1 MQQLINKPSDPYS
14 PLWNDYWEQ
23 NPHLHRG
30 VGADGDNGDGGEGGD
45 GEGQPSLEDLQA
57 QVKAFEAEK
66 AKILANRDEV
76 LGELKTFKQK
86 AREAEEAAEAARKE
100 KLQKEGD
107 HEQLYKS
114 SEAEREKLANQ
125 LQELQ
130 NNIYQEKVG
139 NQAMKLAAEMADGY
153 NAELLAEQ
161 IQKRLKYTD
170 DGVKVTDASGELTV
184 SSLDDLKAEFKNSE
198 RFQALL
204 RGNQASGGGAPG
216 GKGGADHKQVTRSQF
231 DSMDHA
237 KRSKFVK
244 DGGKVIDD

>member
-1 MQQLINKPSDPYS
+1 MSSGKFPSQWEDSMAEAPAASAGAPEEAPQEAVSETPDVEALKQQ
-14 PLWNDYWEQ
+14 WEQ
-23 NPHLHRG
+23 
-30 VGADGDNGDGGEGGD
+30 
-45 GEGQPSLEDLQA
+45 
-57 QVKAFEAEK
+57 EK

-100 KLQKEGD
+100 KLKKEGD

-114 SEAEREKLANQ
+114 SEAEREKLAQQ
-125 LQELQ
+125 LEQLQ

-139 NQAMKLAAEMADGY
+139 NQAMKMAAELADGY

-184 SSLDDLKAEFKNSE
+184 SSLDDLKAEFKTSE

-216 GKGGADHKQVTRSQF
+216 GKGSADHKQVTRSEF
-231 DSMDHA
+231 DKMDQV

-244 DGGKVIDD
+244 DGGKIIDD

>member
-1 MQQLINKPSDPYS
+1 MAEP
-14 PLWNDYWEQ
+14 
-23 NPHLHRG
+23 
-30 VGADGDNGDGGEGGD
+30 
-45 GEGQPSLEDLQA
+45 QPTPENTPEPTPAVSIEDLQKQIDA
-57 QVKAFEAEK
+57 LSGEK
-66 AKILANRDEV
+66 EKILANRDEV

-100 KLQKEGD
+100 KLKKEGD

-139 NQAMKLAAEMADGY
+139 NQAMKMAAEMADGY

-161 IQKRLKYTD
+161 IQKRLKYTE
-170 DGVKVTDASGELTV
+170 DGMKVTDASGELTV

-204 RGNQASGGGAPG
+204 RGNQASGGGATG
-216 GKGGADHKQVTRSQF
+216 GDRGSASKSKKPADMSPSEKSAFITEHGLAAWEKHVGN
-231 DSMDHA
+231 
-237 KRSKFVK
+237 K
-244 DGGKVIDD
+244 

>member
-1 MQQLINKPSDPYS
+1 MAEEATEEVQ
-14 PLWNDYWEQ
+14 EQ
-23 NPHLHRG
+23 
-30 VGADGDNGDGGEGGD
+30 AE
-45 GEGQPSLEDLQA
+45 QPSVEDLQA
-57 QVKAFEAEK
+57 QLKAFEEEK

-76 LGELKTFKQK
+76 LGELKSFKQK

-100 KLQKEGD
+100 KLKKEGD

-114 SEAEREKLANQ
+114 SEAEREKLAAQ

-139 NQAMKLAAEMADGY
+139 NQAMKMAAELADGY

-184 SSLDDLKAEFKNSE
+184 SSLDDLKAEFQNSE

-216 GKGGADHKQVTRSQF
+216 GKGSADQTKKVSRSEF
-231 DSMDHA
+231 DGWDHVKRA
-237 KRSKFVK
+237 KFAKE
-244 DGGKVIDD
+244 GGKVIDD

>member
-1 MQQLINKPSDPYS
+1 MA
-14 PLWNDYWEQ
+14 EQ
-23 NPHLHRG
+23 AEIAQETPEAPQ
-30 VGADGDNGDGGEGGD
+30 V
-45 GEGQPSLEDLQA
+45 SVEDLQA
-57 QVKAFEAEK
+57 KLEVYEQEK

-86 AREAEEAAEAARKE
+86 AREAEEAAELARKE
-100 KLQKEGD
+100 KLKKEGD

-114 SEAEREKLANQ
+114 SEAEREKLAKQ

-139 NQAMKLAAEMADGY
+139 NQAMKMAAELADGF

-184 SSLDDLKAEFKNSE
+184 SSLDDLKAEFRNSE
-198 RFQALL
+198 RFQSLL
-204 RGNQASGGGAPG
+204 RGNQASGSGATG
-216 GKGGADHKQVTRSQF
+216 GKGGSASQKTVDRATF
-231 DSMDHA
+231 DTWTPA
-237 KRSKFVK
+237 QKRKFTVEEK
-244 DGGKVIDD
+244 GKVTD